1 MTLKT
6 GAGPWIVG
14 DILVV
19 ERKKKAGR
27 ASKAGHLIY
36 INLLQH
42 APRADVDGTGFGGNG
57 LPRRVYL
64 ALFGLDAGR
73 QVNTH
78 FRCQIIL

>member
-1 MTLKT
+1 M
-6 GAGPWIVG
+6 VG
-14 DILVV
+14 
-19 ERKKKAGR
+19 RKKKAGR

-64 ALFGLDAGR
+64 ALFDLDAGR
-73 QVNTH
+73 QVNVPNH
-78 FRCQIIL
+78 LVRCSSSFPPVTFS